1 MVGISLPIVNIK
13 QGLKMDWIII
23 IMYLSGLTILAVVG
37 LSLVCNRLD
46 QIFYEYEIKRLR
58 DKYNF
63 LNKK

>member
-1 MVGISLPIVNIK
+1 
-13 QGLKMDWIII
+13 
-23 IMYLSGLTILAVVG
+23 MYLAGLTILAIVG

-63 LNKK
+63 LNQK

>member
-1 MVGISLPIVNIK
+1 
-13 QGLKMDWIII
+13 MDWIII
-23 IMYLSGLTILAVVG
+23 IMYLAGLTILAIVG

-63 LNKK
+63 LNQK